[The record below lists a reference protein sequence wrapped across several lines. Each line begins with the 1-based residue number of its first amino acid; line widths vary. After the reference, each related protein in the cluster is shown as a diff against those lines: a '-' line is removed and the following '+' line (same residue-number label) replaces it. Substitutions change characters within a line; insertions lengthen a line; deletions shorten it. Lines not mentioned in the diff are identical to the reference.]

1 MKPDVKLQTSFIQ
14 AGERVNFVFVRI
26 NCRSV
31 QILFVMS
38 LDMFVIFV
46 QAELGNVILL
56 EHVSTVPFE
65 RR

>member
-56 EHVSTVPFE
+56 EHVSTAPFE